1 MKSRLD
7 LTMGS
12 LKAILSVIWVVVGL
26 AGMLYGVR
34 WIRWVGEAADQTIGQ
49 IRLNAEVVTSLLTET
64 MDVFVMVDQSLSTVE
79 SSTIEAAIAMG
90 GTTPM
95 IGKTSQIVV
104 QDVPQALE
112 DVQASMPSVIQAATA
127 IEQALYLLSGFQY
140 SIPVPFGNPIQLGLG
155 IDYAPDVPLEQA
167 LTNLSSNLEGIPAS
181 MRAIE
186 SDLTKTED
194 NLLAVS
200 DNLLGVARDIDRV
213 REQIA
218 DINPELVQL
227 IDNFATIQ
235 ASLGNTQEQLPGN
248 VAAAESILV
257 AILALFILTQI
268 PNIYL
273 TIQQSKKE
281 KPDTIPQS

>member
-1 MKSRLD
+1 MKSRLHI
-7 LTMGS
+7 TMGS
-12 LKAILSVIWVVVGL
+12 MKAILSLVWVIVGF
-26 AGMLYGVR
+26 AGMVYGVR
-34 WIRWVGEAADQTIGQ
+34 WVRWAGEAIDQTMDE
-49 IRLNAEVVTSLLTET
+49 IRQNAEVVTSLLAET
-64 MDVFVMVDQSLSTVE
+64 MDVFAMVDQSLSTVE
-79 SSTIEAAIAMG
+79 SSIIQAAIAMG

-104 QDVPQALE
+104 EDVPQALD

-167 LTNLSSNLEGIPAS
+167 LTNLSGNLEGIPAS

-194 NLLAVS
+194 NLLAIS
-200 DNLLGVARDIDRV
+200 DNLLDIARDIDRV

-218 DINPELVQL
+218 DIYPELETL
-227 IDNFATIQ
+227 IANFEAIQ
-235 ASLGNTQEQLPGN
+235 ITLENTQTQLPSK
-248 VAAAESILV
+248 VTTAEAILV
-257 AILALFILTQI
+257 SILALLLLSQV
-268 PNIYL
+268 PNFYFAVQL
-273 TIQQSKKE
+273 LKKGNM
-281 KPDTIPQS
+281 DTVS

>member
-1 MKSRLD
+1 MKNPLD
-7 LTMGS
+7 VTMGLLRVVLS
-12 LKAILSVIWVVVGL
+12 LVWVAVGL
-26 AGMLYGVR
+26 AGIVFGLR
-34 WIRWVGEAADQTIGQ
+34 WIRSAGEAVDQTIEE
-49 IRLNAEVVTSLLTET
+49 IRLNADVVTSLLVET
-64 MDVFVMVDQSLSTVE
+64 MDVFGMVDQSLSTVE

-104 QDVPQALE
+104 EDVPQALE

-155 IDYAPDVPLEQA
+155 IDYAPEVPLEQA
-167 LTNLSSNLEGIPAS
+167 LTNLSANLEGIPTS

-200 DNLLGVARDIDRV
+200 DNLLDIARDIDRV

-218 DINPELVQL
+218 DISPELLHL
-227 IDNFATIQ
+227 IANFETIQ
-235 ASLGNTQEQLPGN
+235 VDLENTQTELPGK
-248 VAAAESILV
+248 VKTAESILV
-257 AILALFILTQI
+257 AILALLVITQVPGIYFAILR
-268 PNIYL
+268 L
-273 TIQQSKKE
+273 KM
-281 KPDTIPQS
+281 